1 MRTVSFLIILLAVSY
16 LCGCSTRLPPPPQD
30 DPGRALV
37 AEVDSLGLAEFLA
50 LPLTEKTERRRLSDG
65 DLAPLDLWERE
76 LADNDRLA
84 RGGRVLLRSRD
95 SANKERG
102 RPTKQRLDRIMRH
115 LRRAVNTDPAHAR
128 AWRKLGRF
136 AAATGGWAHA
146 TEAFDA
152 AWAALRHDR
161 RDWREAH
168 LDQRILLDAA
178 WHCRVL
184 GLTEEGLSWLRR
196 RQGAWHHTL
205 SQEKML
211 IHGLLLADAGRFGE
225 ALRMADTMP
234 PLRFRQIDAYRSG
247 LGRMQSG
254 YANRW
259 IKAMAWLAQGEPTFA
274 YHALGL
280 LSQSRIRIPFMS
292 PYWNDVARICEL
304 SGRVEEASTNY
315 ALALLGLHPLHLYI
329 PFEGYSCPE
338 IILGEPDVRV
348 PYFTVWY
355 EDYLVGSLFAYGCQM
370 LAECS
375 VADDSEVRR
384 SRGEKAVTAFSV
396 CMRRGDRPA
405 RVQAL
410 RGRARF
416 YMGRDEAA
424 LTDMLEGRRLLS
436 ARGEIDPLTAYVIGT
451 LHLTAERPAESLL
464 FLEEAIDV
472 APELAAAWRTY
483 GVALARVNRHA
494 EADTAMNRAVVLD
507 PGAASGWYNRGL
519 QHMNHQRPE
528 AARSDLL
535 VALKLAPDDPRI
547 RQLVARLERDWELA
561 DDPDSQAAAQAR
573 ADSIHAEIA
582 SGDWLT
588 RDATEGPRSFAIAD
602 LDFEAR
608 ADSLAA
614 VHAADPADET
624 RRELAAAQLQAGRPE
639 STLELLLP
647 LWPQALRLEERMLVL
662 RADRELGHTQRARD
676 LALSLAD
683 GSPDVYD
690 LDFWTLVALTCL
702 DAGEHE
708 AGLQA
713 LDFAVGLAPANHALR
728 SFRRVVG
735 GYGDE

>member
-1 MRTVSFLIILLAVSY
+1 MRTVSFLIILLAAVH
-16 LCGCSTRLPPPPQD
+16 LCGCSTRLPPPPLD

-37 AEVDSLGLAEFLA
+37 AEVDSLGLEAFRA
-50 LPLTEKTERRRLSDG
+50 LPLAEKTERRRLSDS
-65 DLAPLDLWERE
+65 DLDPLDLWERE
-76 LADNDRLA
+76 LADNDRLE
-84 RGGRVLLRSRD
+84 RGSIPLRSRD
-95 SANKERG
+95 WRSLERG
-102 RPTKQRLDRIMRH
+102 RPPEKRLDRIMRH
-115 LRRAVNTDPAHAR
+115 LRRAVNTDPAHVR
-128 AWRKLGRF
+128 AWRELGRL
-136 AAATGGWAHA
+136 AAVTGGWEHA
-146 TEAFDA
+146 AEAFDA
-152 AWAALRHDR
+152 GWAALRHDR
-161 RDWREAH
+161 RDWRAAH
-168 LDQRILLDAA
+168 LGQ
-178 WHCRVL
+178 RVL
-184 GLTEEGLSWLRR
+184 LGAAPAHRGPGLWGGGLGWLESPK
-196 RQGAWHHTL
+196 GAWHHTL
-205 SQEKML
+205 SEEQTL
-211 IHGLLLADAGRFGE
+211 LYGLLLADAGRFRE
-225 ALRMADTMP
+225 AFAVAEAMP
-234 PLRFRQIDAYRSG
+234 PLRYHQFGMYRRG
-247 LGRMQSG
+247 YHVTQSG

-259 IKAMAWLAQGEPTFA
+259 IKGMAWLALGEPAFA

-280 LSQSRIRIPFMS
+280 LSQTRIRIPYMS

-304 SGRVEEASTNY
+304 TGRVDEASTNY
-315 ALALLGLHPLHLYI
+315 ALALLGLHPLHFYV

-375 VADDSEVRR
+375 VADDPEVRR

-405 RVQAL
+405 RAQAL

-416 YMGRDEAA
+416 YMGRDETA
-424 LTDMLEGRRLLS
+424 LADMLEGRRLL
-436 ARGEIDPLTAYVIGT
+436 AERGEIDPLTAYVIGT

-464 FLEEAIDV
+464 FLEEATAV

-561 DDPDSQAAAQAR
+561 DDPGSQAAAQAR

-588 RDATEGPRSFAIAD
+588 RDATGGPRSFAIAD

-614 VHAADPADET
+614 AYAADPADEI
-624 RRELAAAQLQAGRPE
+624 RRELAVAQLQAGRPE

-647 LWPQALRLEERMLVL
+647 LWPRELFLTERMLVL
-662 RADRELGHTQRARD
+662 RADRELGHAERARD

-683 GSPDVYD
+683 GSPDIFD

-702 DAGEHE
+702 DAGERE
-708 AGLQA
+708 AGLCA
-713 LDFAVGLAPANHALR
+713 LDYAVGLAPANHALR
-728 SFRRVVG
+728 SFRKLVG
-735 GYGDE
+735 GDGTR